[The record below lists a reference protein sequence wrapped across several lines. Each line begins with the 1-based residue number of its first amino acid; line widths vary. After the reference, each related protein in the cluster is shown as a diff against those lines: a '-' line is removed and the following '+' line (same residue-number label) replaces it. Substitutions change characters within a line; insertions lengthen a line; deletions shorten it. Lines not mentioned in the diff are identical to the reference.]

1 MLARYFFRIALIVAA
16 VLSMV
21 QPARA
26 DGVLS
31 SAKALFSSCNLASGG
46 TAFYQSSG
54 DAEACVAGWKSLN
67 TSYTIVNLVGFSAGS
82 GWPSVGTVN
91 LYSPGMGWLNNYS
104 FYLYS
109 SSGQSCPVNSA
120 GTFPTCTCAANY
132 EPSTSSF
139 VCNSV
144 APPPPPP
151 PATCSAYPVSTST
164 GTIGGAG
171 DQPLQACVSHCLID
185 TGSGM
190 SWGTAGARQWQS
202 SGRSTGTACEMNTGA
217 ASSENDPACPAGQ
230 TLNASG
236 VCTPLAVCPYNPL
249 IYAVNVSCH
258 PALCAT
264 DASLYASSPFC
275 VASPAASVPAVVNC
289 STTPNDPVCA
299 GAVSGV
305 SPTITG
311 TPGTSGVYQ
320 APTMAPLG
328 ISGGTQTGAITI
340 NNCITNSVGVVVC
353 AGTPAG
359 TGESV
364 TLDEVPNNV
373 SLANKVVNVAI
384 TPVSVGGAGSCPAP
398 SVMVLH
404 GQTYYFDWTTYCNFA
419 NMIKPIL
426 LAFAWLAAAGIL
438 VGGFVA

>member
-1 MLARYFFRIALIVAA
+1 
-16 VLSMV
+16 MV
-21 QPARA
+21 QSVRA
-26 DGVLS
+26 DGNLS
-31 SAKALFSSCNLASGG
+31 LNKVTVSSCNVPYFSANFNQTSGG
-46 TAFYQSSG
+46 DFDSCKVGLNAVLG
-54 DAEACVAGWKSLN
+54 GW
-67 TSYTIVNLVGFSAGS
+67 T
-82 GWPSVGTVN
+82 GTVDWRESYPTGLVYDYN
-91 LYSPGMGWLNNYS
+91 PGGYTAY
-104 FYLYS
+104 FYIP
-109 SSGQSCPVNSA
+109 SGQSCPVNST
-120 GTFPTCTCAANY
+120 GTFPTCTCNANFA
-132 EPSTSSF
+132 PSSSGF
-139 VCNSV
+139 VCDAN

-151 PATCSAYPVSTST
+151 PAACSAYPVSSST

-190 SWGTAGARQWQS
+190 SWGLAGARQWQS
-202 SGRSTGTACEMNTGA
+202 SGRSTGTACEMNTAA
-217 ASSENDPACPAGQ
+217 ASSENDPACPTGE

-264 DASLYASSPFC
+264 DASLYASSPLC
-275 VASPAASVPAVVNC
+275 VPAPAAPVPVVVDCNV
-289 STTPNDPVCA
+289 TPADPICA
-299 GAVSGV
+299 GAASGV
-305 SPTITG
+305 APIFTG

-340 NNCITNSVGVVVC
+340 NNCVTNSAGVTTCVNASGGGSGDIDFGSVGD
-353 AGTPAG
+353 
-359 TGESV
+359 SV
-364 TLDEVPNNV
+364 LTDQV
-373 SLANKVVNVAI
+373 KNVAI

-398 SVMVLH
+398 SPMVLH

-438 VGGFVA
+438 VGGFMA

>member
-1 MLARYFFRIALIVAA
+1 MLARYLFCVALIVAA
-16 VLSMV
+16 VLVMV

-26 DGVLS
+26 DGNLSARKVSVSSCTVLS
-31 SAKALFSSCNLASGG
+31 TGQS
-46 TAFYQSSG
+46 FYQSSG
-54 DAEACVAGWKSLN
+54 DVESCQSGLGYPDSANWW
-67 TSYTIVNLVGFSAGS
+67 FSETDLS
-82 GWPSVGTVN
+82 TDRFI
-91 LYSPGMGWLNNYS
+91 Y
-104 FYLYS
+104 YLYP
-109 SSGQSCPVNSA
+109 GGKVTEFLFTGGHSCPVNSA

-144 APPPPPP
+144 APPP
-151 PATCSAYPVSTST
+151 ATCSAYPVSSST

-217 ASSENDPACPAGQ
+217 ASSENDPACPAGE

-236 VCTPLAVCPYNPL
+236 VCTPLADCPYNPL
-249 IYAVNVSCH
+249 IKAVNVSCH

-275 VASPAASVPAVVNC
+275 VAAPADPVPVVVNC
-289 STTPNDPVCA
+289 LTTPNDPVCA

-340 NNCITNSVGVVVC
+340 NNCVTNSAGVTTC

-359 TGESV
+359 TSAGVDTDYGSV
-364 TLDEVPNNV
+364 DDSNV
-373 SLANKVVNVAI
+373 TDKTVNVAI

-398 SVMVLH
+398 SPMVLH

-438 VGGFVA
+438 VGGFMA